1 MKHLILAAALFVPTL
16 FFPTRCLAEVRAD
29 NAWMRQLPPGVVTTA
44 AYVDLTSTEPD
55 RLVGAQADI
64 AKRVEVHETTMT
76 DGVMSMRHIPQVE
89 LPKDVTVSLKP
100 KSKHLMVMNMS
111 RIPQKDEVIPI
122 TLTFEKAGKVTVNF
136 VVR

>member
-1 MKHLILAAALFVPTL
+1 MNLLKSLACFGLFLPALV
-16 FFPTRCLAEVRAD
+16 LADVRTD

-44 AYVDLTSTEPD
+44 AYVDLISTQDD

-76 DGVMSMRHIPQVE
+76 NGVMSMRHIPEVA

-100 KSKHLMVMNMS
+100 KSMHLMVMNMS
-111 RIPQKDEVIPI
+111 RVPQKDETIPI
-122 TLTFEKAGKVTVNF
+122 TLIFEKAGKVTVNF

>member
-1 MKHLILAAALFVPTL
+1 MKSLKHVMVAAALIMPGL
-16 FFPTRCLAEVRAD
+16 SLAEVRAD

-44 AYVDLTSTEPD
+44 AYVDLTSTEAD
-55 RLVGAQADI
+55 RLVGAQAEI

-76 DGVMSMRHIPQVE
+76 DGVMSMRHIPEVE

-100 KSKHLMVMNMS
+100 KSKHLMVMNMN

-122 TLTFEKAGKVTVNF
+122 TLTFEKAGKITVNF

>member
-1 MKHLILAAALFVPTL
+1 MKHLIFAAALFMPTL
-16 FFPTRCLAEVRAD
+16 SQAEVRAD

-44 AYVDLTSTEPD
+44 AYVDLTSTEAD
-55 RLVGAQADI
+55 RLIGAQADI

-76 DGVMSMRHIPQVE
+76 DGVMSMRHVPQVE
-89 LPKDVTVSLKP
+89 LLKDVTVSLKP

-122 TLTFEKAGKVTVNF
+122 TLTFEKAGKITVDF